1 LRRRFVERGPEIER
15 GQQSGERSQW
25 ASRTGFIFAAVGSAI
40 GLGNIWRYPAV
51 VYENGG
57 GAFLLPYFI
66 ALVTAGIPLLIM
78 EYAIGNKYRAA
89 GPGAY
94 GALSRRWSWL
104 GWWQAAVSFII
115 GTYYMVIIGW
125 AIGFTFYAFGTRWG
139 GGGSGQSTEDFFI
152 GSFLGLTDSFWNV
165 GGIQLNVLIF
175 ALIAW
180 AVVYTLLQLGVKRG
194 IELTSRIL
202 IPLLVV
208 MLLAITIR
216 GLTLPGAAQGLSTL
230 LTPDLSALGSPGVW
244 VAAYGQVFFSLSL
257 AFTVMITYAS
267 YLPRNS
273 ELSNSGFIMAL
284 ANSGFEFLAA
294 LGIFSVLGFLATQ
307 QNTSVEEVV
316 QSGVILAFVSIPE
329 IINQFPG
336 LNTLFGV
343 LFFGGLTFAGL
354 TSAVSIFEVGIAAVG
369 EKFNLSRAKSV
380 NIVCGAAF
388 VISML
393 YVTKGGLYYL
403 DTVDN
408 FINTYGLLLTAIV
421 EVLFVGWVVRQLPQL
436 RQHINDGSYI
446 RLGFWW
452 NVLLKF
458 VTPAALVVA
467 LVLSTVEELASPYE
481 DYPVSGILVFGVG
494 AVLFALVVGIVLHKV
509 GNRGSQGT
517 GGTGGGG
524 TPQATD
530 SMREE
535 E

>member
-1 LRRRFVERGPEIER
+1 MEQE
-15 GQQSGERSQW
+15 QQGGGRSQW
-25 ASRTGFIFAAVGSAI
+25 ATRTGFIFAAVGSAI

-104 GWWQAAVSFII
+104 GWWQAAVSFVI

-139 GGGSGQSTEDFFI
+139 GGGSGETTEDFFI
-152 GSFLGLTDSFWNV
+152 GSFLGLTDGFWSF

-267 YLPRNS
+267 YLPRRS

-307 QNTSVEEVV
+307 QNASVDEVV

-380 NIVCGAAF
+380 NIVCGVAF
-388 VISML
+388 VVSML

-421 EVLFVGWVVRQLPQL
+421 EALFVGWVVRQLPQL

-452 NVLLKF
+452 DVLLKF
-458 VTPAALVVA
+458 VTPVALVVA
-467 LVLSTVEELASPYE
+467 LVLSTIEELSSPYE

-494 AVLFALVVGIVLHKV
+494 AVLFALLVGIVLHRV
-509 GNRGSQGT
+509 GRRNTSGS
-517 GGTGGGG
+517 GG

-530 SMREE
+530 STREE

>member
-1 LRRRFVERGPEIER
+1 
-15 GQQSGERSQW
+15 
-25 ASRTGFIFAAVGSAI
+25 
-40 GLGNIWRYPAV
+40 
-51 VYENGG
+51 
-57 GAFLLPYFI
+57 
-66 ALVTAGIPLLIM
+66 
-78 EYAIGNKYRAA
+78 
-89 GPGAY
+89 
-94 GALSRRWSWL
+94 
-104 GWWQAAVSFII
+104 
-115 GTYYMVIIGW
+115 
-125 AIGFTFYAFGTRWG
+125 
-139 GGGSGQSTEDFFI
+139 
-152 GSFLGLTDSFWNV
+152 
-165 GGIQLNVLIF
+165 
-175 ALIAW
+175 
-180 AVVYTLLQLGVKRG
+180 
-194 IELTSRIL
+194 
-202 IPLLVV
+202 
-208 MLLAITIR
+208 
-216 GLTLPGAAQGLSTL
+216 
-230 LTPDLSALGSPGVW
+230 
-244 VAAYGQVFFSLSL
+244 VFFSLSL

>member
-1 LRRRFVERGPEIER
+1 MPPHRRSGQASSVGRSFGERRPEIE
-15 GQQSGERSQW
+15 GQRSQW
-25 ASRTGFIFAAVGSAI
+25 ATRTGFIFAAVGSAI
-40 GLGNIWRYPAV
+40 GLGNIWRYPSV

-66 ALVTAGIPLLIM
+66 ALVTAGIPLLIL

-104 GWWQAAVSFII
+104 GWWQATVSFVI

-139 GGGSGQSTEDFFI
+139 GGGSGESTQDFFL
-152 GSFLGLTDSFWNV
+152 GSFLGLSDGFWV
-165 GGIQLNVLIF
+165 LGGVQLNVLIF
-175 ALIAW
+175 TLIAW
-180 AVVYTLLQLGVKRG
+180 AIVYTLLQLGVKRG
-194 IELTSRIL
+194 IELTARIL

-216 GLTLPGAAQGLSTL
+216 GLTLPGAIEGLNAL

-244 VAAYGQVFFSLSL
+244 VQAYGQVFFSLSL

-267 YLPRNS
+267 YLPRRS

-294 LGIFSVLGFLATQ
+294 LGIFSVLGFLAAQ
-307 QNTSVEEVV
+307 QDVAVGEVV

-336 LNTLFGV
+336 LNSLFGV

-354 TSAVSIFEVGIAAVG
+354 TSAVSIFEVGIAAVS
-369 EKFNLSRAKSV
+369 EKFNLSRAKAV
-380 NIVCGAAF
+380 NIVCGLAF

-393 YVTKGGLYYL
+393 YVTNGGLYLL

-408 FINTYGLLLTAIV
+408 FINIYGLLLTAIL
-421 EVLFVGWVVRQLPQL
+421 EVIFVAWVVRQLPQL
-436 RQHINDGSYI
+436 RQHINEGSYI

-452 NVLLKF
+452 DILLKF
-458 VTPAALVVA
+458 VTPAALIVA
-467 LVLSTVEELASPYE
+467 LVFSTIGELSEPYE
-481 DYPVSGILVFGVG
+481 GYPVSGILVFGVG
-494 AVLFALVVGIVLHKV
+494 GSLFALAVGIILHRV
-509 GNRGSQGT
+509 GRSNDS
-517 GGTGGGG
+517 GG

-530 SMREE
+530 SVREE

>member
-1 LRRRFVERGPEIER
+1 M
-15 GQQSGERSQW
+15 
-25 ASRTGFIFAAVGSAI
+25 
-40 GLGNIWRYPAV
+40 

-66 ALVTAGIPLLIM
+66 ALVTAGIPLLIL

-104 GWWQAAVSFII
+104 GWWQATVSFVI

-139 GGGSGQSTEDFFI
+139 GGGSGESTQDFFL
-152 GSFLGLTDSFWNV
+152 GSFLGVSDGFWSF
-165 GGIQLNVLIF
+165 GGLQLNVLVF
-175 ALIAW
+175 VLIAW
-180 AVVYTLLQLGVKRG
+180 AIVYTLLQLGVRRG
-194 IELTSRIL
+194 IELTSRVL

-216 GLTLPGAAQGLSTL
+216 GLTLPGAVQGLSAL

-267 YLPRNS
+267 YLPRRS

-294 LGIFSVLGFLATQ
+294 LGIFSVLGFLAVQ
-307 QNTSVEEVV
+307 QDVAVSEVV

-336 LNTLFGV
+336 LNSLFGV

-354 TSAVSIFEVGIAAVG
+354 TSAVSIFEVGIAAVS

-393 YVTKGGLYYL
+393 YVTNGGLYYL
-403 DTVDN
+403 DTIDN
-408 FINTYGLLLTAIV
+408 FVNNYGLVLSAIV
-421 EVLFVGWVVRQLPQL
+421 EVLFVAWVVRQLPQL
-436 RQHINDGSYI
+436 RQHINEGSYI
-446 RLGFWW
+446 RLGVWW
-452 NVLLKF
+452 EILLKF
-458 VTPAALVVA
+458 VTPLALIIVVGFNI
-467 LVLSTVEELASPYE
+467 VNEISEPYE
-481 DYPVSGILVFGVG
+481 GYPVSGILVFGVG
-494 AVLFALVVGIVLHKV
+494 AAVFAIVVGVLLH
-509 GNRGSQGT
+509 NIRGS
-517 GGTGGGG
+517 GGDGGSGG
-524 TPQATD
+524 DTSQATD
-530 SMREE
+530 SVREDD
-535 E
+535 

>member
-1 LRRRFVERGPEIER
+1 M
-15 GQQSGERSQW
+15 
-25 ASRTGFIFAAVGSAI
+25 GSAI
-40 GLGNIWRYPAV
+40 GLGNIWRYPSV

-89 GPGAY
+89 GPGSY
-94 GALSRRWSWL
+94 GALSRRWGWL
-104 GWWQAAVSFII
+104 GWWQATVSFVI

-125 AIGFTFYAFGTRWG
+125 AIGFTFYAVGTRWG
-139 GGGSGQSTEDFFI
+139 GGGSGETTEDFFL
-152 GSFLGLTDSFWNV
+152 GSFLGVSEGFWSV
-165 GGIQLNVLIF
+165 GGIQLNVLVF

-180 AVVYTLLQLGVKRG
+180 AIVYTLLQLGVKRG

-216 GLTLPGAAQGLSTL
+216 GLTLPGAVQGLSAL
-230 LTPDLSALGSPGVW
+230 LTPDLSALGTPSVW

-267 YLPRNS
+267 YLPRRS

-307 QNTSVEEVV
+307 QNAAVDEVV

-336 LNTLFGV
+336 GNSFFGV
-343 LFFGGLTFAGL
+343 LFFAGLTFAGL
-354 TSAVSIFEVGIAAVG
+354 TSAVSIFEVGIAAVS

-388 VISML
+388 VISMF
-393 YVTKGGLYYL
+393 YVTRGGLFYL

-421 EVLFVGWVVRQLPQL
+421 EVIFVAWVVRQLPQL

-446 RLGFWW
+446 RLGAWW
-452 NVLLKF
+452 DVLLKF
-458 VTPAALVVA
+458 VTPAILIVVIGFT
-467 LVLSTVEELASPYE
+467 TVGEFSEPYE
-481 DYPVSGILVFGVG
+481 GYPISGILVFGVG
-494 AVLFALVVGIVLHKV
+494 GAVFALVVGVLIHTFGKSSDS
-509 GNRGSQGT
+509 GDS
-517 GGTGGGG
+517 GG

-530 SMREE
+530 NVREE

>member
-1 LRRRFVERGPEIER
+1 
-15 GQQSGERSQW
+15 
-25 ASRTGFIFAAVGSAI
+25 
-40 GLGNIWRYPAV
+40 V

-66 ALVTAGIPLLIM
+66 ALITAGIPLLIM

-104 GWWQAAVSFII
+104 GWWQATVSFVI

-139 GGGSGQSTEDFFI
+139 GSGSGESTEDFFL
-152 GSFLGLTDSFWNV
+152 GSFLGLTDSFWSV
-165 GGIQLNVLIF
+165 GGVQLNVLIF

-194 IELTSRIL
+194 IELTSRVL

-216 GLTLPGAAQGLSTL
+216 GLTLPGAAEGLSTL
-230 LTPDLSALGSPGVW
+230 LTPDLSALGNFTVW
-244 VAAYGQVFFSLSL
+244 TAAYGQVFFSLSL

-267 YLPRNS
+267 YLPRRA

-294 LGIFSVLGFLATQ
+294 LGIFSVLGFLAVQ
-307 QNTSVEEVV
+307 QNASVEEVV

-354 TSAVSIFEVGIAAVG
+354 TSAVSIFEVGIAAVS

-388 VISML
+388 VISMA

-421 EVLFVGWVVRQLPQL
+421 EVLFVGWVVRGLPQL
-436 RQHINDGSYI
+436 RQHINEGSYV

-452 NVLLKF
+452 EVLLKF
-458 VTPAALVVA
+458 ITPVA
-467 LVLSTVEELASPYE
+467 LAIALALNTWNELREPYE
-481 DYPVSGILVFGVG
+481 GYPVSGILLLGVG
-494 AVLFALVVGIVLHKV
+494 AAVFALVVGVLFHRSK
-509 GNRGSQGT
+509 GSDYS
-517 GGTGGGG
+517 GGAGG
-524 TPQATD
+524 TPQAAD
-530 SMREE
+530 SLREE
-535 E
+535 EQ